1 MHFRPFLGA
10 ALSRANEIFSDGL
23 QGWES
28 LGTFSNEEWVVGSA
42 FKLAWPPLYSA
53 ILRVFLISEEVALAH
68 FSVLDLFLVTLKVP
82 RKSGKKH
89 GGEIAPLFSES
100 WAVSSAC

>member
-1 MHFRPFLGA
+1 M
-10 ALSRANEIFSDGL
+10 

-53 ILRVFLISEEVALAH
+53 IPRVFLISKEVAWVVH

>member
-53 ILRVFLISEEVALAH
+53 ILCYYLEKCFSFLKNLVH
-68 FSVLDLFLVTLKVP
+68 FSVLDIFLVTLKNHFF
-82 RKSGKKH
+82 K
-89 GGEIAPLFSES
+89 
-100 WAVSSAC
+100 

>member
-53 ILRVFLISEEVALAH
+53 ILCYYLEKCFSFLKNLVH
-68 FSVLDLFLVTLKVP
+68 FSVLDIFEANVVADIEKVVL
-82 RKSGKKH
+82 SSLGV
-89 GGEIAPLFSES
+89 
-100 WAVSSAC
+100 AVA